1 MTKQAD
7 IARELGL
14 SQATVSLALRRHASI
29 PQATRDK
36 VDAVAKRLG
45 YRVDPLLSALMAQRR
60 GNRTATMRA
69 KIAFLTDTDSRDG
82 WRADSYTAGCYAGAA
97 RVAAQRGY
105 MCEHFWLHEP
115 GIDGRRLSQI
125 LHTRN
130 VHGLILGPLQVS
142 SPSLQL
148 DWDRFSAVS
157 LDYSLSFPELHR
169 VVDDHSF
176 GMELIMEEVVR
187 CGYRR
192 PGLILRHAQDV
203 RTHHNRL
210 GAYLSL
216 IHLNPAWQAVP
227 PLILAGDS
235 WSEEAF
241 RAWVKRERPDVV
253 LTEEQA
259 VNASLAALRLQIPQ
273 DLGLIFYHK
282 PHPLPRLTGL
292 EVDYQHVGVITAQV
306 LMRLIET
313 NERGPAKVPTTTL
326 VKSFV
331 WHPGQT
337 VRRPKTPRRAS
348 SP

>member
-1 MTKQAD
+1 M
-7 IARELGL
+7 R
-14 SQATVSLALRRHASI
+14 SPH
-29 PQATRDK
+29 
-36 VDAVAKRLG
+36 
-45 YRVDPLLSALMAQRR
+45 LLF
-60 GNRTATMRA
+60 
-69 KIAFLTDTDSRDG
+69 ILTDQHLATTLGCYGSTLVSTPHIDALARDG
-82 WRADSYTAGCYAGAA
+82 LLFTNAYAACPICTPARA
-97 RVAAQRGY
+97 
-105 MCEHFWLHEP
+105 
-115 GIDGRRLSQI
+115 
-125 LHTRN
+125 
-130 VHGLILGPLQVS
+130 
-142 SPSLQL
+142 SLQT
-148 DWDRFSAVS
+148 
-157 LDYSLSFPELHR
+157 
-169 VVDDHSF
+169 
-176 GMELIMEEVVR
+176 
-187 CGYRR
+187 
-192 PGLILRHAQDV
+192 GLLPFRH
-203 RTHHNRL
+203 

-259 VNASLAALRLQIPQ
+259 VNASLAALRSQIPQ